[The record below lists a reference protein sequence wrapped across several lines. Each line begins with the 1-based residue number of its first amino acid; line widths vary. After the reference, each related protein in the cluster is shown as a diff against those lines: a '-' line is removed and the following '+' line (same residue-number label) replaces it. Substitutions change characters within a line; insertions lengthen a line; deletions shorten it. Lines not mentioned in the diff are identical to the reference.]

1 MVNLMDGYELVN
13 HPTEGTKWVR
23 NVVGEDHTRVEDAIT
38 LEHEFDADS
47 GVSGPVVDVTPSQY
61 ETERDTSKEPVV
73 DLNSLTVAQL
83 KALAD
88 ERGIEYPSTI
98 LKAELIA
105 LLSA

>member
-1 MVNLMDGYELVN
+1 MVNLMDGYQLVN

-23 NVVGEDHTRVEDAIT
+23 NTVGEAHTRVEDAIT

-47 GVSGPVVDVTPSQY
+47 GVSAPVVDVTPSQY
-61 ETERDTSKEPVV
+61 ETERDTSKEPVI
-73 DLNSLTVAQL
+73 DLNALTVTQL

-88 ERGIEYPSTI
+88 ARGIVYPSGI
-98 LKAELIA
+98 LKAELIV